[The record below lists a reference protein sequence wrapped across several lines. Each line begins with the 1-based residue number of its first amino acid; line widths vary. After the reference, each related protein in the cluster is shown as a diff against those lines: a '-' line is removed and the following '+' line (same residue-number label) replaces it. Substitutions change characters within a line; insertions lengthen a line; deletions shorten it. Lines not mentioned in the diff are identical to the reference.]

1 MKSIEVEIL
10 GKKYY
15 FKTDNPV
22 KLREHAE
29 YLDSQLEELYEKFN
43 TIDQN
48 KLYVLY
54 SLILTEKYL
63 AEVEKNK
70 ILSQSSKKIDNLL
83 DELTIESEIWY
94 LRYLWYYLCLRTNY
108 SEGIKPFV
116 AYKPDTIR
124 IYKANKVDAHFYV
137 GSWKL

>member
-70 ILSQSSKKIDNLL
+70 ILSQSSKKIDHLL
-83 DELTIESEIWY
+83 DELTIESEI
-94 LRYLWYYLCLRTNY
+94 
-108 SEGIKPFV
+108 
-116 AYKPDTIR
+116 
-124 IYKANKVDAHFYV
+124 
-137 GSWKL
+137 

>member
-54 SLILTEKYL
+54 SLMLTEKYL
-63 AEVEKNK
+63 SEVEKNK

-83 DELTIESEIWY
+83 DELTIESEI
-94 LRYLWYYLCLRTNY
+94 
-108 SEGIKPFV
+108 
-116 AYKPDTIR
+116 
-124 IYKANKVDAHFYV
+124 
-137 GSWKL
+137 

>member
-29 YLDSQLEELYEKFN
+29 YLDSQLEELYGKFN

-83 DELTIESEIWY
+83 DELTIESEI
-94 LRYLWYYLCLRTNY
+94 
-108 SEGIKPFV
+108 
-116 AYKPDTIR
+116 
-124 IYKANKVDAHFYV
+124 
-137 GSWKL
+137 

>member
-22 KLREHAE
+22 KLREHTE

-83 DELTIESEIWY
+83 DELTIESEI
-94 LRYLWYYLCLRTNY
+94 
-108 SEGIKPFV
+108 
-116 AYKPDTIR
+116 
-124 IYKANKVDAHFYV
+124 
-137 GSWKL
+137 

>member
-29 YLDSQLEELYEKFN
+29 HLNSQLEELYEKFN

-83 DELTIESEIWY
+83 DELTIESEI
-94 LRYLWYYLCLRTNY
+94 
-108 SEGIKPFV
+108 
-116 AYKPDTIR
+116 
-124 IYKANKVDAHFYV
+124 
-137 GSWKL
+137 

>member
-1 MKSIEVEIL
+1 MKTIEVEIL

-70 ILSQSSKKIDNLL
+70 ILSQSSKKIDHLL
-83 DELTIESEIWY
+83 DELTIESEI
-94 LRYLWYYLCLRTNY
+94 
-108 SEGIKPFV
+108 
-116 AYKPDTIR
+116 
-124 IYKANKVDAHFYV
+124 
-137 GSWKL
+137 

>member
-22 KLREHAE
+22 KLREHVE

-83 DELTIESEIWY
+83 DELTIESEI
-94 LRYLWYYLCLRTNY
+94 
-108 SEGIKPFV
+108 
-116 AYKPDTIR
+116 
-124 IYKANKVDAHFYV
+124 
-137 GSWKL
+137 

>member
-1 MKSIEVEIL
+1 MKSIEIEIL

-29 YLDSQLEELYEKFN
+29 YLNSQLEGLYEKFN

-54 SLILTEKYL
+54 SLLLTEKYF
-63 AEVEKNK
+63 AEVEKNR
-70 ILSQSSKKIDNLL
+70 ILRQSSKKIDHLL
-83 DELTIESEIWY
+83 EELTIENEI
-94 LRYLWYYLCLRTNY
+94 
-108 SEGIKPFV
+108 
-116 AYKPDTIR
+116 
-124 IYKANKVDAHFYV
+124 
-137 GSWKL
+137 

>member
-63 AEVEKNK
+63 AEVGKNK

-83 DELTIESEIWY
+83 DELTIESEI
-94 LRYLWYYLCLRTNY
+94 
-108 SEGIKPFV
+108 
-116 AYKPDTIR
+116 
-124 IYKANKVDAHFYV
+124 
-137 GSWKL
+137 

>member
-1 MKSIEVEIL
+1 MKTIEVEIL

-15 FKTDNPV
+15 LKTDNPV

-70 ILSQSSKKIDNLL
+70 ILSQSSKKIDHLL
-83 DELTIESEIWY
+83 DELTIESEI
-94 LRYLWYYLCLRTNY
+94 
-108 SEGIKPFV
+108 
-116 AYKPDTIR
+116 
-124 IYKANKVDAHFYV
+124 
-137 GSWKL
+137 

>member
-83 DELTIESEIWY
+83 DELTIESEI
-94 LRYLWYYLCLRTNY
+94 
-108 SEGIKPFV
+108 
-116 AYKPDTIR
+116 
-124 IYKANKVDAHFYV
+124 
-137 GSWKL
+137 

>member
-54 SLILTEKYL
+54 SLMLTEKYL

-70 ILSQSSKKIDNLL
+70 ILSQSSKKIDHLL
-83 DELTIESEIWY
+83 DELTIESEI
-94 LRYLWYYLCLRTNY
+94 
-108 SEGIKPFV
+108 
-116 AYKPDTIR
+116 
-124 IYKANKVDAHFYV
+124 
-137 GSWKL
+137 

>member
-22 KLREHAE
+22 KLRENAE

-83 DELTIESEIWY
+83 DELTIESEI
-94 LRYLWYYLCLRTNY
+94 
-108 SEGIKPFV
+108 
-116 AYKPDTIR
+116 
-124 IYKANKVDAHFYV
+124 
-137 GSWKL
+137 